1 MIIPVSHA
9 MSSVSVIKKPASY
22 CKTQQLVC
30 RQNVQLVVDTDDIL
44 RLTPVKNFL
53 NAQLTKILQTG
64 KSVNLYETVLS
75 SAAQ

>member
-44 RLTPVKNFL
+44 RLTPVNFL
-53 NAQLTKILQTG
+53 NAQLTKILQTD

>member
-44 RLTPVKNFL
+44 RLTPVNFL

>member
-44 RLTPVKNFL
+44 RLTTVNFL